1 MTPGLWAIV
10 ALVGYFIGREAIH
23 QFIKSR
29 QFKRV
34 CEFLEKASR

>member
-1 MTPGLWAIV
+1 MTPGEWLFV
-10 ALVGYFIGREAIH
+10 ALVAYVIGREAIH

-34 CEFLEKASR
+34 CDFLEKASR

>member
-1 MTPGLWAIV
+1 MTPGEWAIV
-10 ALVGYFIGREAIH
+10 LVAAYFIGREAIH